1 MIDPSRFLVPSSD
14 YDTWL
19 AVRAKGVTATAVSK
33 AVTPAGFREVAN
45 QMKRPRSIPD
55 NDYMRFGREQEGSL
69 IEKLGTQFDLQGND
83 WLIAKDDAE
92 CRWQMATPDGLS
104 STHDLIAEVKTTGKD
119 WGEWRFVPGHYQ
131 RQVQWQLYVTGAAS
145 CVFGWMLRES
155 KDGQMIPARPGP
167 KFVIVERDEALIL
180 RLIEVAHDLYLELP
194 LASG

>member
-1 MIDPSRFLVPSSD
+1 VP
-14 YDTWL
+14 
-19 AVRAKGVTATAVSK
+19 
-33 AVTPAGFREVAN
+33 
-45 QMKRPRSIPD
+45 
-55 NDYMRFGREQEGSL
+55 
-69 IEKLGTQFDLQGND
+69 
-83 WLIAKDDAE
+83 
-92 CRWQMATPDGLS
+92 MADGHPLTGLS

-155 KDGQMIPARPGP
+155 KDGQMIPAWPGP